1 MPESNAI
8 NQIYEVLQNINGKLD
23 QLLPEY
29 KNNDERSVTDVMDV
43 MTLLS
48 LPDHLRT
55 SATAIFE
62 LGYATASGVAKTTH
76 KKRAVESGYLNQ
88 LVRLGHVNK
97 YREGRKVYFSIN
109 ERPDNHEHTS

>member
-1 MPESNAI
+1 MPEANTI
-8 NQIYEVLQNINGKLD
+8 EQVIEILQNINGKVD

-29 KNNDERSVTDVMDV
+29 KNNDEISVTDVMDV

-48 LPDHLRT
+48 LPDHLRKT
-55 SATAIFE
+55 ATAISKLE
-62 LGYATASGVAKTTH
+62 YATASDVAKTTH

-97 YREGRKVYFSIN
+97 YRSGKKVYFSIN
-109 ERPDNHEHTS
+109 ERPDNHL